1 MHVFCFGFFF
11 LALVLVLK
19 RMHLGAWCVE
29 EVSQSAKLGSRGM
42 PSSFYFHIARQ
53 NDQATFLSRSDK
65 VRMFCPGLCLV
76 LGYDMVVLVERTRC
90 AEDVSCVSGNPPF
103 SSVALG
109 REQGFAGTQDLP
121 RVLSARRGK
130 SCPLRVPARLRR
142 GQALWSLSILIT
154 TREAVR
160 IALVFRTFR
169 SV

>member
-1 MHVFCFGFFF
+1 
-11 LALVLVLK
+11 
-19 RMHLGAWCVE
+19 MHLGAWCVE
-29 EVSQSAKLGSRGM
+29 EVSQSAKLGSQGM

-76 LGYDMVVLVERTRC
+76 LGYDVVVLVERTRC

-121 RVLSARRGK
+121 RVLSARRGEAL
-130 SCPLRVPARLRR
+130 SSPCARAFTPWPGAVVTLHPHHDPR
-142 GQALWSLSILIT
+142 GS
-154 TREAVR
+154 
-160 IALVFRTFR
+160 
-169 SV
+169 